1 MKHYVETKLVE
12 QRFEKWFANDGT
24 EFDNENDCVIYERRK
39 NEEKVIKDFKKLKPK
54 FLNLPILD
62 WYYGTDAEVV
72 SVSLKDDVDFIA
84 VEDYFAIKSSYM
96 DMSSLAEKK
105 PTTYP
110 CNILLV
116 SGYEW
121 VDVWGTES
129 ELKVKL
135 EEFIDKLK

>member
-12 QRFEKWFANDGT
+12 QKFEKWFANDGK

-39 NEEKVIKDFKKLKPK
+39 NEEKVVKDFKKLKPK
-54 FLNLPILD
+54 FLNIPILE

-72 SVSLKDDVDFIA
+72 SVNLKDEFDFIA

-96 DMSSLAEKK
+96 DMCGLVAKK
-105 PTTYP
+105 PTEYP
-110 CNILLV
+110 CNILVV

-121 VDVWGTES
+121 VDIWGTES
-129 ELKVKL
+129 DLKAQLKEL
-135 EEFIDKLK
+135 IDKLK